1 MNVAELKTKIIT
13 NELPSI
19 LIFTGPETGIMNIY
33 INQIQQKLKYKVHKV
48 DSVEDVFKL
57 SSGNSIFKINKL
69 FIVTDDLVFLKTE
82 EAWNNLSKVLST
94 NKVIFKFHNYDSRL
108 GFWKYFE
115 KETVVFERMS
125 NNVLSNHLSR
135 EYNISLENCSLLAKN
150 CDNNYIRCQLELNK
164 VINFA
169 KAHNI
174 TNDSAFKTCY
184 NNVLCL
190 DINTDIFDFVN
201 AVLTRNYKKM
211 LKLYSNLKR
220 QNEPVVK
227 LISLLYNGFKNV
239 LIAQTISNAKNIQAN
254 AGINYYSYIKAKETS
269 GYYSNVEI
277 ENILYLLMKL
287 EQGIKTGSID
297 DSIVVDYLFV
307 NL

>member
-1 MNVAELKTKIIT
+1 M
-13 NELPSI
+13 
-19 LIFTGPETGIMNIY
+19 
-33 INQIQQKLKYKVHKV
+33 
-48 DSVEDVFKL
+48 
-57 SSGNSIFKINKL
+57 
-69 FIVTDDLVFLKTE
+69 
-82 EAWNNLSKVLST
+82 SKVLNT

-108 GFWKYFE
+108 GFWKNFE
-115 KETVVFERMS
+115 KETVIFERMS

-184 NNVLCL
+184 NDVLCL
-190 DINTDIFDFVN
+190 DVNTDIFDFVN
-201 AVLTRNYKKM
+201 VVLTRNYKKM

-227 LISLLYNGFKNV
+227 LVSLLYNGFKNV

-254 AGINYYSYIKAKETS
+254 AGINYYSYIQAF
-269 GYYSNVEI
+269 
-277 ENILYLLMKL
+277 LLVIHKP
-287 EQGIKTGSID
+287 
-297 DSIVVDYLFV
+297 F
-307 NL
+307 